1 MELTL
6 ANPQPDWS
14 DLQTDLLELIL
25 TKLAFIDI
33 LRFGCV
39 CCSWNGA
46 VRSYKACPVYAPPQT
61 LWLMQLNTE
70 EDVDRKAEVTCTF
83 FSTLSGNKVC
93 QVNNVFR
100 GFDYGWCVGWTKGW
114 LVVLDKTILP
124 HLVNPLSG
132 VTIQLPLAPSG
143 YEAVTY
149 SMMIYV
155 IKAVL
160 LSNPTRK
167 KDFTVVVRYRYLKKL
182 TFCKFGDNKWTE
194 FGDELQDYRDMIHR
208 SDGKLF
214 VMYGSEFMVELEAWD
229 FDEGP
234 CPKKVIKLRCP
245 MRLIPRQPYR
255 NVDKKNVDGKK
266 VSGFRAQCYLVE
278 SKGEMF
284 LLLRIAY
291 LYSNADAGNNDSTHQ
306 FVIYKVVDG
315 VGITRVSDLPGR
327 ALFISRNESVSVAGI
342 NLPAECQENSIYFI
356 ENHCPSSHGC
366 ETVAYNLKEGKI
378 LGDGFPCNFKTDDEQ
393 PSNPKCFWFLPSPW

>member
-14 DLQTDLLELIL
+14 ELQTDLLELIL
-25 TKLAFIDI
+25 TKLALIDI

-39 CCSWNGA
+39 CCSWNRA

-70 EDVDRKAEVTCTF
+70 EVVDRKAEVTCTF
-83 FSTLSGNKVC
+83 FSTLVGNKVC

-114 LVVLDKTILP
+114 LVVLDKTVVP

-132 VTIQLPLAPSG
+132 VSIQLPLAPSG
-143 YEAVTY
+143 YEAVAY
-149 SMMIYV
+149 PMMIYV

-182 TFCKFGDNKWTE
+182 TFCKFGDNNWTE
-194 FGDELQDYRDMIHR
+194 FGNELPDYHDMIHR

-229 FDEGP
+229 FDQGP
-234 CPKKVIKLRCP
+234 CPKKVIKFRCP
-245 MRLIPRQPYR
+245 MQLIPRQAYT
-255 NVDKKNVDGKK
+255 NVDNKNVDGKK
-266 VSGFRAQCYLVE
+266 VNGFRAQCYLVE

-291 LYSNADAGNNDSTHQ
+291 LYSSIDARNNFSTHQ
-306 FVIYKVVDG
+306 FVVYKVVEG
-315 VGITRVSDLPGR
+315 VGIIRVSDLPGR
-327 ALFISRNESVSVAGI
+327 ALFISRNESVSVSGI

-356 ENHCPSSHGC
+356 ENYCPSSHGC
-366 ETVAYNLKEGKI
+366 ETVAFSLKEGRI
-378 LGDGFPCNFKTDDEQ
+378 LGSGFPCNFKTDDEQ
-393 PSNPKCFWFLPSPW
+393 PSNPKCFWFLPFPW